1 MTDPGIA
8 NGERPPTSSRAIWID
23 LAGGAVV
30 AAIVVGFLAIV
41 LTSMRW

>member
-1 MTDPGIA
+1 MADPGISSSEGPSA
-8 NGERPPTSSRAIWID
+8 SSRANWID

-41 LTSMRW
+41 FTSMHW